1 MEGSGL
7 NDFSAEQFANTAVH
21 LYGCVDSVGEGEN
34 LVGAG
39 MALLNEL
46 LDAVSKDRSLSGAGA
61 GDHEHR
67 PMDVLDG
74 LFLVVIR
81 NEWSSTEIRLRRR
94 HLRAPRRRSWLRAAD
109 HVLVKVLVG
118 RC

>member
-1 MEGSGL
+1 MEGPGF

-39 MALLNEL
+39 MALLNEV
-46 LDAVSKDRSLSGAGA
+46 LDAVSEDRSLSGARA
-61 GDHEHR
+61 GDHQHR

-74 LFLVVIR
+74 LPLAVIR
-81 NEWSSTEIRLRRR
+81 NEWSSTGIRLRRR
-94 HLRAPRRRSWLRAAD
+94 HRRSEY
-109 HVLVKVLVG
+109 HLV
-118 RC
+118 